1 MLKTSLIHVI
11 CLQLYHTSSHKL
23 SKRPLQTQND
33 TMHMQY
39 NESGLGNIS
48 FIHSFISL
56 SSISLDGLN
65 I

>member
-33 TMHMQY
+33 TMHKRIQR
-39 NESGLGNIS
+39 
-48 FIHSFISL
+48 
-56 SSISLDGLN
+56 
-65 I
+65 